1 MGSMVQVFGST
12 DPMLDAWRG
21 AALWAAREKDTLRRV
36 QITRAQYEEYGAD
49 YFIGHALGNQS
60 IL

>member
-1 MGSMVQVFGST
+1 MQVFGST